1 MQVDKALI
9 VGLGQTGFSCA
20 RYLRAQGTEVTVV
33 DSREHPPMLHDLER
47 AHPDIKIHTGGFQP
61 VLFADPGLLVVSPG
75 VSISEAVIADALKRG
90 IDVIG
95 DVGLFVESASS
106 PIIAITG
113 SNGKSTVTAL
123 VGAMC
128 KEADLDTAVG
138 GNIGVPVLDL
148 LRDPEPDL
156 YVLELSSFQL
166 EVTPYLPCAA
176 ATVLNVSADHMDRYD
191 DLEAYAL
198 TKASVYAEARFCVG
212 NRDDTRVRAMLAANP
227 QSRFFT
233 LQAPQ
238 MASDYGILEH
248 AGQSWLACGDR
259 KLMPVA
265 DVPLNG
271 RHNLANVLAAMALA
285 EAVKVPVD
293 AMVRAVRCFK
303 GLAHRSERV
312 LEHDGVRW
320 VNDSK
325 GTNVGATIAALS
337 GADSPVVLIAGGDG
351 KGADFTPLREA
362 VADHARAVVLM
373 GQDATQIATAIANVV
388 PIVEA
393 KDMSQAV
400 SLAGGLAQTGDTVLL
415 SPACAS
421 FDMFRDYQH
430 RGEVFVAAV
439 RKWAE

>member
-1 MQVDKALI
+1 MQVDRALI

-20 RYLRAQGTEVTVV
+20 RYLHAQGTEVTVV
-33 DSREHPPMLHDLER
+33 DSREHPPMLRDLER
-47 AHPDIKIHTGGFQP
+47 TCPDIKIHSGGLQP
-61 VLFADPGLLVVSPG
+61 ALFVNPGLLVLSPG
-75 VSISEAVIADALKRG
+75 VSMHEPVIADALKRD

-95 DVGLFVESASS
+95 DVGLFVESISS
-106 PIIAITG
+106 PVIAITG

-128 KEADLDTAVG
+128 KEAGFNTAVG

-148 LRDPEPDL
+148 LREPEPDL

-166 EVTPYLPCAA
+166 ELTPYLPCAV
-176 ATVLNVSADHMDRYD
+176 ATVLNISADHMDRYD
-191 DLEAYAL
+191 DLDAYAL

-212 NRDDTRVRAMLAANP
+212 NRDDARVRAMLATNP

-233 LQAPQ
+233 LRAPQ
-238 MASDYGILEH
+238 RASDYGILEH
-248 AGQSWLACGDR
+248 AGEAWLACGDR
-259 KLMPVA
+259 QLMPVS

-303 GLAHRSERV
+303 GLAHRSEWV
-312 LEHDGVRW
+312 LEHEGVHW

-325 GTNVGATIAALS
+325 GTNVGATVAALK
-337 GADSPVVLIAGGDG
+337 GAGSPVVLIAGGDA
-351 KGADFTPLREA
+351 KGADFTPLRGA

-373 GQDATQIATAIANVV
+373 GRDAPQIAAAMGDVV

-393 KDMSQAV
+393 KDMAQAV
-400 SLAGGLAQTGDTVLL
+400 SLAAGLAQTGDTVLL

-430 RGEVFVAAV
+430 RGEAFICAV
-439 RKWAE
+439 REWAQ

>member
-20 RYLRAQGTEVTVV
+20 RYLRAQGAKVTVV
-33 DSREHPPMLHDLER
+33 DSREHPPMLRDLER
-47 AHPDIKIHTGGFQP
+47 TCPDIKIHSGGLQP
-61 VLFADPGLLVVSPG
+61 ALFASPGLLVVSPG
-75 VSISEAVIADALKRG
+75 MSIREPVIADALNRG
-90 IDVIG
+90 IDIIG

-106 PIIAITG
+106 PVIAITG

-128 KEADLDTAVG
+128 KEAGLDTAVG

-148 LRDPEPDL
+148 LCDPEPDL

-166 EVTPYLPCAA
+166 EVTPYLPCAV

-212 NRDDTRVRAMLAANP
+212 NRDDARVRAMLATSPRA
-227 QSRFFT
+227 RFFT
-233 LQAPQ
+233 LQTPQ

-248 AGQSWLACGDR
+248 SGQRWLACGDR
-259 KLMPVA
+259 QLMMVS

-285 EAVKVPVD
+285 EAVRVPVD
-293 AMVRAVRCFK
+293 AMVRAVRRFK
-303 GLAHRSERV
+303 GLAHRSEWV
-312 LEHDGVRW
+312 LEYEGVHW

-325 GTNVGATIAALS
+325 GTNVGATVAALK
-337 GADSPVVLIAGGDG
+337 GAGSPVVLIAGGDG

-373 GQDATQIATAIANVV
+373 GQAAPQIVAAIGNTV
-388 PIVEA
+388 PIAEA
-393 KDMSQAV
+393 KDMTEAV

-421 FDMFRDYQH
+421 FDMFRDYRH

-439 RKWAE
+439 RKWAK